1 MASVPS
7 SLAMSDLPSKSLRCQ
22 RERFSRQS
30 TSTCPSKNSRHTIA
44 AGDML
49 NHFWKIVK
57 HTTNFDLWLPVKQ
70 VFGAVFLAKHEKC
83 QLTQSETTMGE
94 AFLPSTNMERQIA
107 KVSRSCHHG
116 VSVKCASWD
125 GGKGWTCQSKMIQ
138 FEIVLAKKS
147 WISVEQKCEII
158 HLPPFFAKMLEGSKS
173 GETPKCHKLLCFS
186 HVPTL
191 ASKSRNSRTMDGPW
205 PDYWVQIQPSDL
217 KKSWKDR
224 QTTICCTEKMEYPTI
239 FLEWPCSAHTM

>member
-1 MASVPS
+1 
-7 SLAMSDLPSKSLRCQ
+7 
-22 RERFSRQS
+22 
-30 TSTCPSKNSRHTIA
+30 
-44 AGDML
+44 ML

-83 QLTQSETTMGE
+83 QLTQSKTTMGE

-116 VSVKCASWD
+116 VSVKCASWN
-125 GGKGWTCQSKMIQ
+125 GGKGWTCQWNMIQ
-138 FEIVLAKKS
+138 FKIVLAKKS

-173 GETPKCHKLLCFS
+173 GETPKCRVFLTSQHLPLNRGIPGQWMVHDLIIGFKS
-186 HVPTL
+186 SRVT
-191 ASKSRNSRTMDGPW
+191 SKNAERSIGQKRWNILP
-205 PDYWVQIQPSDL
+205 
-217 KKSWKDR
+217 
-224 QTTICCTEKMEYPTI
+224 
-239 FLEWPCSAHTM
+239 FF